1 MMQRIFATSLL
12 LLLAACTSA
21 PEPIGPSSPLPLEET
36 QERRLQRLSRQWL
49 PDGLAFHAE
58 VPVPG
63 ATLLLVQSTNFKTN
77 WNTISSGPDVSTA
90 YSVSS
95 GVPVSHNQGER
106 ALVVPAGLL
115 MRHEAGC
122 FMTTLAVT
130 VPPGASL
137 ELPCISVSPGWEYQP
152 GPGRA
157 VFADWRLRAECFTR
171 PRGTSL
177 LSVERRTA
185 ETEAGPRNLPLEQSL
200 TEVMARHDAHTAG
213 VALVAN
219 GQLVAMDYFESARVD
234 KDAIESMLIG
244 YLAGVA
250 LHDLDE
256 SVTAKTRFVSSLVE
270 SLPSA
275 VEETPLAEVMR
286 ALRGKHLTYL
296 HPDIDGTIAVSG
308 EIGSTPKSVAA
319 FLAGLSEEGSRTWV
333 CWHETL
339 RLVPAGQ
346 TDEPHQSPIW
356 QNPWVLE
363 IAGRDDPRT
372 RKDASLVKERA
383 QSMTDDQRRALADH
397 YADEMANKLE
407 SRMAMSDA
415 TSAILATADIAEA
428 LETMRVCAEAGVWTR
443 HCTEICLWAQLL
455 IFQARQLTGEELVGP
470 HDAVTVRRSS
480 IFRPSVHVTWYPVAR
495 PGWDTPAQSFVFD

>member
-36 QERRLQRLSRQWL
+36 QERRLQRLSKQWL

-157 VFADWRLRAECFTR
+157 VFADWRLRAECFDWPKR
-171 PRGTSL
+171 LTSI
-177 LSVERRTA
+177 ERQPA
-185 ETEAGPRNLPLEQSL
+185 DTESGPRVMTLGPMLAD
-200 TEVMARHDAHTAG
+200 VMALYEYHTVG
-213 VALVAN
+213 VALTVED
-219 GQLVAMDYFESARVD
+219 QLFALDYFERANVG
-234 KDAIESMLIG
+234 KEVIEGLLVG
-244 YLAGVA
+244 YLASVA
-250 LHDLDE
+250 MHDL
-256 SVTAKTRFVSSLVE
+256 VTRLAGKARFVTHSNYAMSPLF
-270 SLPSA
+270 
-275 VEETPLAEVMR
+275 VEETPLVEVMR
-286 ALRGKHLTYL
+286 ALQEEYHTYL
-296 HPDIDGTIAVSG
+296 HPDIDGNIAVSG
-308 EIGSTPKSVAA
+308 EIGSTTKSVAK
-319 FLAGLSEEGSRTWV
+319 FLAGLSEEESRTWV
-333 CWHETL
+333 CWQETL
-339 RLVPAGQ
+339 RLVPPDQ
-346 TDEPHQSPIW
+346 TDGLHQSPIW
-356 QNPWVLE
+356 QNTWALGV
-363 IAGRDDPRT
+363 AGRNNPSP
-372 RKDASLVKERA
+372 RKDSTLVKERA
-383 QSMTDDQRRALADH
+383 QSMTEDQRRALADH
-397 YADEMANKLE
+397 YADEIAKKLEPRMKMAN
-407 SRMAMSDA
+407 A
-415 TSAILATADIAEA
+415 TSAILATADIADA
-428 LETMRVCAEAGVWTR
+428 LETMRVCAEAGIWTR
-443 HCTEICLWAQLL
+443 RCEELCLWAQLL
-455 IFQARQLTGEELVGP
+455 GFQAREMMGQEFFGL
-470 HDAVTVRRSS
+470 HDAS
-480 IFRPSVHVTWYPVAR
+480 IERHFGVFSPKMRVAWYPSR
-495 PGWDTPAQSFVFD
+495 WPDRHTPAQKFLFD